1 MSQSVQLDMEVL
13 QRIKFLMEYD
23 VMKTS
28 SENILLEQSTDL
40 QKLAKEKGFGPVS
53 LSKAQELYNQG
64 KLGNSFDIQGNPD
77 YTSGQAKVLASRD
90 PAVRKANQQKYGSI
104 DVARTDV
111 SKMYSQ
117 IPQEIK
123 DQNLEEITQS
133 VRKLM
138 LDWKVGAVEVFMTYI
153 GVGIP
158 VIITVNGFWMT
169 LEITQLLKGN
179 PDWWSLLF
187 SILSTITAGS
197 QAAALKP
204 LYKLGSKFLSKGN
217 NTLIGALDF
226 LYQELKVLGGGAKTA
241 TGILDD
247 LYLAFNSIKSNES
260 KLLGIFIQ
268 TINWLLNSKLSV
280 GIKSVLRWTL
290 GKIKT
295 SLSWVINTIDSW
307 FTKLGVKMGMGV
319 KSRKLGGAVRWGG
332 GVGTLGY
339 AVTPDT
345 TSTEKESDIIYQ
357 QKYTDAYKQKPGIFS
372 NIEKQKESP

>member
-1 MSQSVQLDMEVL
+1 MSQTVHLDMEVL

-28 SENILLEQSTDL
+28 SENFLVEQSTDL

-64 KLGNSFDIQGNPD
+64 KLGNTFDPI
-77 YTSGQAKVLASRD
+77 SGQAKVLASRD

-111 SKMYSQ
+111 SKIYSQ

-123 DQNLEEITQS
+123 DQNLEEITQK
-133 VRKLM
+133 VRNFM
-138 LDWKVGAVEVFMTYI
+138 MDWKVGAVETFMTYI
-153 GVGIP
+153 GVGVP

-169 LEITQLLKGN
+169 LEVTQLLKGN
-179 PDWWSLLF
+179 PDWWSLIF
-187 SILSTITAGS
+187 SILATVTAGS

-217 NTLIGALDF
+217 NTLVGALDF
-226 LYQELKVLGGGAKTA
+226 LYQELKVLGGGAKTY

-247 LYLAFNSIKSNES
+247 LYLLFNSIKSNGS
-260 KLLGIFIQ
+260 KLLSIFTE

-280 GIKSVLRWTL
+280 GIKSVLKWTL
-290 GKIKT
+290 GKVKT
-295 SLSWVINTIDSW
+295 TLSWVIDTIDSW

-319 KSRKLGGAVRWGG
+319 KSRKLGGAARWGS

-339 AVTPDT
+339 SLTPDT
-345 TSTEKESDIIYQ
+345 TSTGKQSDIIDQ

-372 NIEKQKESP
+372 NIEKPKESP